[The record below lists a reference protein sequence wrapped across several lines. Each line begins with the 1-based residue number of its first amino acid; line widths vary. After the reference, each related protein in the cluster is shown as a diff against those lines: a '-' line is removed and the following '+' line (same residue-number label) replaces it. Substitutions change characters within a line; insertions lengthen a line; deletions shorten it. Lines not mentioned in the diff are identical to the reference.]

1 MGTKDEGDIPLLSR
15 GQKGWF
21 AIAGTGSVEPALVA
35 FDFAKV

>member
-1 MGTKDEGDIPLLSR
+1 MGTKDEGDIPLLRR

-35 FDFAKV
+35 LAFAKV